1 MISYHPNVVRLLGLG
16 WGPSADSASVY
27 PQLIMEFSEI
37 GSMDALQKSTEP
49 LPFAIKQK
57 LCYDVGRGLSILHA
71 CGIIHGDLNHRNVLI
86 FRSKVKTIGQ
96 PYTAKLS
103 DFGGSVM
110 DIAKHDSHLLRMTT
124 WPYSAPEISK
134 PLTEE
139 GIKKTDVYSFG
150 LFIWRTVIDCGN
162 ILQVFGL
169 SGEKTPQTEE
179 AVSDLKCSDSLI
191 LGAKRNL
198 HEYMASNGLHKD
210 AMTMISQTLESSIQH
225 LPENRDLTRTQCVL
239 IGMR

>member
-1 MISYHPNVVRLLGLG
+1 MTSYHPNVVRLLGLG
-16 WGPSADSASVY
+16 WGPSADSSSIY

-37 GSMDALQKSTEP
+37 GSMEALQKSTDT

-86 FRSKVKTIGQ
+86 FTNKVKTTGQ
-96 PYTAKLS
+96 PYTAKIS
-103 DFGGSVM
+103 DFGGSIM
-110 DIAKHDSHLLRMTT
+110 DMTKQGSHLLQMTT

-134 PLTEE
+134 SLTEE

-162 ILQVFGL
+162 ILQALDL
-169 SGEKTPQTEE
+169 SGEKTPQAEKT
-179 AVSDLKCSDSLI
+179 VSVLKGSDSFL
-191 LGAKRNL
+191 LGAKRSLNDYL
-198 HEYMASNGLHKD
+198 ASKGLHKD
-210 AMTMISQTLESSIQH
+210 AMTMILQALEYTIQH
-225 LPENRDLTRTQCVL
+225 DPTNRDLTRTQCVL